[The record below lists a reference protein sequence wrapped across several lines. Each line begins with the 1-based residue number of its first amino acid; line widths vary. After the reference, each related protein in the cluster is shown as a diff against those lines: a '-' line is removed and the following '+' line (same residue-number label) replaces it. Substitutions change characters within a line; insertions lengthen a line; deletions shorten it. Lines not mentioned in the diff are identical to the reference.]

1 MKMLKI
7 TLTETTTNYY
17 NQHNIM
23 KNWKEKDLF
32 EWLSK
37 NYYKQLVN
45 SKNPISRWDCYDLD
59 KCHRVELKC
68 RRKHYNTLILEK
80 SKYDAIIS
88 ESLKHLDIPIYIN
101 STPEGVYLF
110 NLNKIKPNWFE
121 KSLPATTEFENRV
134 WVKKIITE
142 LDISQSVKI
151 K

>member
-1 MKMLKI
+1 MTIAVKH
-7 TLTETTTNYY
+7 TA
-17 NQHNIM
+17 
-23 KNWKEKDLF
+23 
-32 EWLSK
+32 
-37 NYYKQLVN
+37 
-45 SKNPISRWDCYDLD
+45 SRY
-59 KCHRVELKC
+59 
-68 RRKHYNTLILEK
+68 
-80 SKYDAIIS
+80 
-88 ESLKHLDIPIYIN
+88 LDIPIYIN